1 MTVVLDIDNKNR
13 ASSSD
18 DEACLDLLYTSVNVL
33 RSTAVTK
40 DRGSYTEVYTSFLSY
55 GKRG

>member
-1 MTVVLDIDNKNR
+1 MTVLLDIDNRNG

-18 DEACLDLLYTSVNVL
+18 DEASLDLLYTCVNVL

-55 GKRG
+55 GKHG